1 MKSFTLAMIS
11 AAASVQ
17 AAIVTD
23 GLWTDHD
30 WTHSGTGYT
39 MTNGIPGSADA
50 NTNRRLTAPI
60 ACSDEEASDYMSKEN
75 VSGRRSPYGH
85 LFFSS
90 APPGQGHKIG
100 LRMCSQTINV

>member
-1 MKSFTLAMIS
+1 MGIKILTTQRDEKLYTRNIS

-39 MTNGIPGSADA
+39 MTNGIPGSDDA

-75 VSGRRSPYGH
+75 VQRVASIIDSAKFEE
-85 LFFSS
+85 LF
-90 APPGQGHKIG
+90 P
-100 LRMCSQTINV
+100 L